1 MSAGSEQLL
10 GPRPARSR
18 GRHRALLAAAALVL
32 SGACKVQLT
41 PEGLAKVV
49 NGVIEAS
56 KDLTP
61 ENEYYVGRSVATTIL
76 ARYDYEYRDAEAFQ
90 AGELRGLTAYV
101 NNVGAAVAFAA
112 LEIHHEDDRAAPI
125 AGWHFVILED
135 ETINA
140 FAAPGGFVF
149 VTREALKNA
158 ASEDELAA
166 ILAHEVAHVRRGHAL
181 GSIKKSRWAGVAK
194 EALDTSVQLDAAA
207 LGNLTEVF
215 EGAMDDM
222 TDALIV
228 KGYSRDTELEA
239 DRVGLEIMVRA
250 GYDPRAFV
258 AYLQK
263 LEEHQDTGSGG
274 FYATHPKAS
283 ERIAK
288 LEGRIAKLEVVA
300 DVSPVRTKR
309 FKKAT
314 KGLD

>member
-1 MSAGSEQLL
+1 MKPLT
-10 GPRPARSR
+10 PAAR
-18 GRHRALLAAAALVL
+18 RHPALLLAATLVAT
-32 SGACKVQLT
+32 GACKVNLT
-41 PEGLAKVV
+41 PEGVAKIV
-49 NGVIEAS
+49 NGVIEAT

-76 ARYDYEYRDAEAFQ
+76 ARHDYRYRDEAGFQ
-90 AGELRGLTAYV
+90 AGQLRGVTSYV

-112 LEIHHEDDRAAPI
+112 LDIHHEDDRAAPI
-125 AGWHFVILED
+125 GGWHFVILEN

-149 VTREALKNA
+149 VTRKALENA

-194 EALDTSVQLDAAA
+194 EALDTTVQLDAAA
-207 LGNLTEVF
+207 LGDLTQVF

-228 KGYSRDTELEA
+228 KGYSRDTEFEA

-258 AYLQK
+258 AYLRK
-263 LEEHQDTGSGG
+263 LEAHQDTGSGG
-274 FYATHPKAS
+274 FYATHPKAGERIAKLD

-288 LEGRIAKLEVVA
+288 LEAVA
-300 DVSPVRTKR
+300 EVSPVRTRR
-309 FKKAT
+309 FKKAM
-314 KGLD
+314 KGLAD

>member
-1 MSAGSEQLL
+1 VSAAAA
-10 GPRPARSR
+10 RRHPAL
-18 GRHRALLAAAALVL
+18 LLAATLVAT
-32 SGACKVQLT
+32 GACKVNLT
-41 PEGLAKVV
+41 PEGVAKIVS
-49 NGVIEAS
+49 GVIEAT

-76 ARYDYEYRDAEAFQ
+76 ARHDYKYRDEAGFR
-90 AGELRGLTAYV
+90 AGQLRGVTAYV

-112 LEIHHEDDRAAPI
+112 LDIHHDDDRASPI
-125 AGWHFVILED
+125 GGWHFVILEN

-149 VTREALKNA
+149 VTRKALENA
-158 ASEDELAA
+158 ATEDELAA

-194 EALDTSVQLDAAA
+194 EALDTTVQLDAAA
-207 LGNLTEVF
+207 LGNLTQVF
-215 EGAMDDM
+215 EGAMADM

-258 AYLQK
+258 AYLRK
-263 LEEHQDTGSGG
+263 LEAHQDTGRGG
-274 FYATHPKAS
+274 FYATHPKAGERIAKLD

-288 LEGRIAKLEVVA
+288 LEAVA
-300 DVSPVRTKR
+300 EVSPVRTKR
-309 FKKAT
+309 FKKAM
-314 KGLD
+314 KGLAD